1 MVVADGKGI
10 PLAVSLH
17 GAGPHEQISIQTTIQ
32 KLPRKPERLIGD
44 KAYDSKRLR
53 ADLKSR
59 GIDLIVAPRDCTSK
73 KVQDG
78 RSLRRNRHRWKIER
92 TMSWLGNFR
101 RLVVR
106 WETNDKMYQAFVHIA
121 CALITYRYL

>member
-32 KLPRKPERLIGD
+32 KLSCNPARLLGD

-59 GIDLIVAPRDCTSK
+59 GINLIVPPRDCTSK

-78 RSLRRNRHRWKIER
+78 RALRRNRHRWKIER
-92 TMSWLGNFR
+92 TMSWLGNYR
-101 RLVVR
+101 RLVMR
-106 WETNDKMYQAFVHIA
+106 WEVNPKMYQAFVHIA
-121 CALITYRYL
+121 CALITCRYL